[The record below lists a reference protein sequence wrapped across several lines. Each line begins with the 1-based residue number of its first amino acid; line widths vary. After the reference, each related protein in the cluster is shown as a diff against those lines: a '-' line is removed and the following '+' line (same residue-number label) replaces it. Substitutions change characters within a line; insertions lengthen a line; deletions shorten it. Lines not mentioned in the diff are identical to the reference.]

1 MSGILFHLHG
11 VVVIQWSEDECPIL
25 NTERDE
31 VRNDMMGRQAPPLD
45 TCRDEWLP
53 VLAFVPLQ
61 DLGQVYEPEC
71 GFPRG
76 TIFPALDKPFL
87 AGGCAR

>member
-1 MSGILFHLHG
+1 MGQQG
-11 VVVIQWSEDECPIL
+11 RTDGNDEC
-25 NTERDE
+25 
-31 VRNDMMGRQAPPLD
+31 
-45 TCRDEWLP
+45 EWLP
-53 VLAFVPLQ
+53 VMAFVPLQ
-61 DLGQVYEPEC
+61 ELGQVYEPEC